1 MLPKLQ
7 PVLVPHIKK
16 ELCTFLKGTCPT
28 STCYIISPSSVHF
41 LPLTFLQDRMDVLMK
56 RAQMGDWFLIYL
68 LSKNL
73 DSLMFKEFIIQLTG
87 ELKKDA

>member
-1 MLPKLQ
+1 MCAYFNPLLFISLFSLQ
-7 PVLVPHIKK
+7 EK
-16 ELCTFLKGTCPT
+16 
-28 STCYIISPSSVHF
+28 
-41 LPLTFLQDRMDVLMK
+41 MDVLMK

-73 DSLMFKEFIIQLTG
+73 DSLMFKEFILQLTG

>member
-1 MLPKLQ
+1 MSAVAECTVH
-7 PVLVPHIKK
+7 VLH
-16 ELCTFLKGTCPT
+16 
-28 STCYIISPSSVHF
+28 STILIHSF
-41 LPLTFLQDRMDVLMK
+41 FLQEKMDVLMK

-73 DSLMFKEFIIQLTG
+73 DSLMFKEFIMQLTG

>member
-1 MLPKLQ
+1 MLLSPFSFRLNVSRHS
-7 PVLVPHIKK
+7 PRGVHRAHVLHS
-16 ELCTFLKGTCPT
+16 F
-28 STCYIISPSSVHF
+28 
-41 LPLTFLQDRMDVLMK
+41 FLQEKMDVLMK

-73 DSLMFKEFIIQLTG
+73 DSLMFKEFIMQLTG